1 MKNSAVAHITDTR
14 DSVKAVHDAVQE
26 TARTMQETLWFGNTG
41 LMPDLQELI
50 ASLNSAYQELCKPCL
65 KIAFVGTTSSGK
77 STLLNGLSGRR
88 IVPIEAGEMSA
99 GVVRIRNDSIL
110 SMKVLETANMDWKPG
125 LYEVHS
131 DDDIYTA
138 LRDKESGIMERYW
151 KASAKNSE
159 VMAPQIEIT
168 APLAPK
174 NGGIPHFEMPL
185 LLDLEFYDL
194 PGLKN
199 VTDSRN
205 IQVIQKYLAGS
216 FLVVV
221 LNYSDT
227 NSDTRQAL
235 LLEIKQTVLEVCK
248 IKEVKEAMVFVLN
261 RIDER
266 NSDDDP
272 LEERIEGLQKDIQ
285 SVLELNEVP
294 SIIPMSALPLYH
306 LQTAWG
312 VEPEPLYVKG
322 EEQVQK
328 SVFHLRKFFGDCAKI
343 IDSMRDES
351 DEKDTWFT
359 THTKRNI
366 DHEGAWN
373 DDDMP
378 KLLDWV
384 YEYSKGYEFWQVLQK
399 KLDEQIGAVIINP
412 AIGKAVN
419 MLETFSGK
427 IKGVLT
433 ILHLSTEEEI
443 QKEKVVIENLARD
456 IKKKLEAFK
465 IQFTEDFNKSI
476 EACRKRDLH
485 AIESSRYAT
494 QFGEMQD
501 ILRQIRIDV
510 HDTVLTPIYNTLCD
524 CDSDHLDDLEKQLGE
539 VVPRKLAHDMR
550 RIVNNLVNKGYM
562 AQYARNGFTV
572 KCKVSEKSNHTDEL
586 ERMKS
591 LKHICHAFLYP
602 RVKELLICRSKM
614 LLQVQIN
621 FFEEKT
627 KEILHSAMVQL
638 LGDIKE
644 LIPSVEMESMFIPIQ
659 MQKTSEVTLPDN
671 LFSLDEEQEG
681 RILTEEE
688 SQKIWEQIPK
698 EIRKEIPREV
708 WKKKPREV
716 WETVPREVLKTVPR
730 EVWEKVPRA
739 VLKTVPKSVWEKVP
753 RTIVDKVARQERY
766 DAGGSCSTDYQ
777 YRTVYDDVNRT
788 VYDNVEKIVY
798 NNVRETVYDNVKKTV
813 YDNVKETVYD
823 DVKKTVYDDVK
834 EIVIDTVTKTIMEKR
849 EKNITKTVEYYQESL
864 RSAKEMVTQW
874 ENGLEQGEGEL
885 WDALGNV
892 ISTITTDAM
901 GEYAKSLADTEARIM
916 KTLDAQFDVL
926 KQDKAAIVASA
937 EACSSLISVQAEV
950 FTALQKRCL
959 EKGCDR

>member
-1 MKNSAVAHITDTR
+1 MKNSVFDQIKDAACR
-14 DSVKAVHDAVQE
+14 AKAVHDTVQE
-26 TARTMQETLWFGNTG
+26 AAKAMQETLWFGNTG
-41 LMPDLQELI
+41 LMPDLQDLI
-50 ASLNSAYQELCKPCL
+50 ASLNRAYQELCNPCL

-99 GVVRIRNDSIL
+99 GVVRIRNCSIL
-110 SMKVLETANMDWKPG
+110 SMRVLETANMDWKAG
-125 LYEVHS
+125 SYDVHS
-131 DDDIYTA
+131 DYDIYTA
-138 LRDKESGIMERYW
+138 LRNKESGIMERYW
-151 KASAKNSE
+151 KANAKNSE

-174 NGGIPHFEMPL
+174 NGGIPRFQMPPFL
-185 LLDLEFYDL
+185 ELEFYDL

-205 IQVIQKYLAGS
+205 LQVIQKYLVGS
-216 FLVVV
+216 FLMAV

-227 NSDTRQAL
+227 NSDTRQKL
-235 LLEIKQTVLEVCK
+235 LLEIKQTVLSICK
-248 IKEVKEAMVFVLN
+248 NKEALVFVLN

-272 LEERIEGLQKDIQ
+272 LEERIEELQKDIQ
-285 SVLELNEVP
+285 EVLELNEAP

-312 VEPEPLYVKG
+312 VEQEPLYVKG
-322 EEQVQK
+322 HVEK
-328 SVFHLRKFFGDCAKI
+328 SISIDHLRNFFGDCAKI

-359 THTKRNI
+359 MHTKRNI
-366 DHEGAWN
+366 DHEGTWN
-373 DDDMP
+373 SNDMP
-378 KLLDWV
+378 KLRDWV
-384 YEYSKGYEFWQVLQK
+384 YEYSRGYEFWQILQK

-419 MLETFSGK
+419 MLELFSEK
-427 IKGVLT
+427 LKGVLD

-443 QKEKVVIENLARD
+443 KKEKAVIENLTQD
-456 IKKKLEAFK
+456 IKKKLEDFK
-465 IQFTEDFNKSI
+465 IQFTRDFNKSI
-476 EACRKRDLH
+476 EACRNRDLH

-510 HDTVLTPIYNTLCD
+510 HETILTPICNTLCD
-524 CDSDHLDDLEKQLGE
+524 CDSDHLDVLEEQLGE
-539 VVPRKLAHDMR
+539 VAPRKLAHDMR
-550 RIVNNLVNKGYM
+550 RIVNDLVNKGYI

-572 KCKVSEKSNHTDEL
+572 KCKESEKATYTDEL

-591 LKHICHAFLYP
+591 LKHICHSFLYP

-614 LLQVQIN
+614 LLQSQIN

-627 KEILHSAMVQL
+627 KEILHSTMVQL

-644 LIPSVEMESMFIPIQ
+644 LIPSVEMESMLIPIHI
-659 MQKTSEVTLPDN
+659 QKTSEVTLPDN
-671 LFSLDEEQEG
+671 VFSLDEEQEG
-681 RILTEEE
+681 SILTEQE
-688 SQKIWEQIPK
+688 SQEVWEQIPK

-708 WKKKPREV
+708 WKKKPRNV
-716 WETVPREVLKTVPR
+716 WK
-730 EVWEKVPRA
+730 KVPR
-739 VLKTVPKSVWEKVP
+739 SVWEKVP
-753 RTIVDKVARQERY
+753 KKIVDKVARQERY
-766 DAGGSCSTDYQ
+766 DAGGSCSTDYR
-777 YRTVYDDVNRT
+777 YRTVYDDVERT
-788 VYDNVEKIVY
+788 VYDDVEKIIY
-798 NNVRETVYDNVKKTV
+798 KD
-813 YDNVKETVYD
+813 VKETVYD
-823 DVKKTVYDDVK
+823 DVKET
-834 EIVIDTVTKTIMEKR
+834 VIDTVTETIMENRK
-849 EKNITKTVEYYQESL
+849 KNITETVRYYQESL
-864 RSAKEMVTQW
+864 RSAGEMTTQW
-874 ENGLEQGEGEL
+874 ENGLERGEGEL
-885 WDALGNV
+885 WDALGKV
-892 ISTITTDAM
+892 IGTIATDAM
-901 GEYAKSLADTEARIM
+901 GEYAKSLAATEARIM

-937 EACSSLISVQAEV
+937 KDCSSLISAQTKV
-950 FTALQKRCL
+950 FTALQECCL